1 MLYSVSCYLVAS
13 CSAEVLDKHLSM
25 VQRDHEQKSQIVERR
40 IRDDAAVEEA
50 KRREQSMKEEKIKQ
64 ERARQE
70 AEVCLPRFVGH
81 LVCFYSHDVVF
92 EALVHFCKIWCGVG
106 CFVSIKVDC

>member
-1 MLYSVSCYLVAS
+1 MLYSVSCYLIAS
-13 CSAEVLDKHLSM
+13 CSAEVLDKHLSL

-50 KRREQSMKEEKIKQ
+50 KRKEQSMKEKKIKQ

-70 AEVCLPRFVGH
+70 AEVCLPRFVVH
-81 LVCFYSHDVVF
+81 LVCFILMTWY
-92 EALVHFCKIWCGVG
+92 LRP
-106 CFVSIKVDC
+106 